1 MLSMMMEDDL
11 DPSEGDVKEAGTPT
25 NEEFSPMRT
34 NVEEVIT
41 PVATKPAPIEI
52 EITATPT
59 SPAVTDYGTLVVKEP
74 VAAKTSQEAPPKTP
88 RRNKLKKTPSAATQL
103 LTDAQILALEN
114 AFKAGDVDDRGV
126 VDAGQVQFIVQQ
138 VLGDVLTISEVR
150 TLVQKAESVGA
161 ATGVINWVEFKD
173 LIIDLL
179 HTTTTRWG
187 ALQTPLDGYVGFDTV
202 LEQQRKKFLKKGFE
216 FNLMVV
222 GESGLG
228 KSTLVNTL
236 FKSKVS
242 RTSCTDDLPQKIPQ
256 TVEINTVTHVIEEKN
271 VRLRLSIT
279 DTPGF
284 GDQVNNENCW
294 LPIYDQINKQFDNY
308 LKEERSVVRRKQISD
323 SRIHC
328 CLYFVAPTGHGL
340 KALDVSCMKKLHDVV
355 NIIPV
360 IAKADTMTIE
370 ERDAFKER
378 IRADIAEAEIKVY
391 PSSLLPEDE
400 DVMQANSP
408 IRKHLP
414 LAVVGSDRALT
425 INNKSILGRQTK
437 WGFVEVENPN
447 HCEFSLLRDMLLRTH
462 MQDLKDTTHE
472 EHYEN
477 YRHHKLSAELAV
489 NNGAG
494 A

>member
-1 MLSMMMEDDL
+1 LPGPVLDTMDSNKPMAETVPPVLEDEPIKKSGLDTVEGVVPKAPVETKLS
-11 DPSEGDVKEAGTPT
+11 S
-25 NEEFSPMRT
+25 
-34 NVEEVIT
+34 
-41 PVATKPAPIEI
+41 
-52 EITATPT
+52 
-59 SPAVTDYGTLVVKEP
+59 
-74 VAAKTSQEAPPKTP
+74 EAPPKKQ
-88 RRNKLKKTPSAATQL
+88 RRAKLKAKDSSDKAATQL
-103 LTDAQILALEN
+103 LTESQITALEN
-114 AFKAGDVDDRGV
+114 AFKVGDVEDRGV
-126 VDAGQVQFIVQQ
+126 VDSGQVQFIVQQ
-138 VLGDVLTISEVR
+138 VLGDVLTVSEVR
-150 TLVQKAESVGA
+150 TLVQKGEAVGA
-161 ATGVINWVEFKD
+161 ATGVINLQEFKD
-173 LIIDLL
+173 LLIDLL

-187 ALQTPLDGYVGFDTV
+187 ALQTALDGYVGFDTV

-242 RTSCTDDLPQKIPQ
+242 RTSCTNEPPQKIPK

-294 LPIYDQINKQFDNY
+294 LPIYDQINKQFDKF
-308 LKEERSVVRRKQISD
+308 LTEERSVVRRKQIPD

-328 CLYFVAPTGHGL
+328 CLYFIAPTGHGL
-340 KALDVSCMKKLHDVV
+340 KALDISCMKKLHDVV

-370 ERDAFKER
+370 ERDSFKER
-378 IRADIAEAEIKVY
+378 IREDIAEAEIKVY

-400 DVMQANSP
+400 DVLQANAP

-447 HCEFSLLRDMLLRTH
+447 HCEFSFLRDMLLRTH

-477 YRHHKLSAELAV
+477 YRRQKLSEEV
-489 NNGAG
+489 GENNGAG

>member
-1 MLSMMMEDDL
+1 MDSNKPMAETVAPVLEEDPIKKSGLDTVEGTAPKATVETKLS
-11 DPSEGDVKEAGTPT
+11 A
-25 NEEFSPMRT
+25 
-34 NVEEVIT
+34 
-41 PVATKPAPIEI
+41 
-52 EITATPT
+52 
-59 SPAVTDYGTLVVKEP
+59 
-74 VAAKTSQEAPPKTP
+74 EAPPKKQ
-88 RRNKLKKTPSAATQL
+88 RRAKLKAKDSSDKAATQL
-103 LTDAQILALEN
+103 LTESQLTALEN
-114 AFKAGDVDDRGV
+114 AFKVGDVEDRGV
-126 VDAGQVQFIVQQ
+126 VDAGQVQYIVQQ
-138 VLGDVLTISEVR
+138 VLGDVLTVSEVR
-150 TLVQKAESVGA
+150 TLVQKAEAVGA
-161 ATGVINWVEFKD
+161 ATGVLNLQEFKD
-173 LIIDLL
+173 LLIDLL

-187 ALQTPLDGYVGFDTV
+187 EMQTTLDGYVGFDTV

-242 RTSCTDDLPQKIPQ
+242 RTSCTNEPPQKIPK

-294 LPIYDQINKQFDNY
+294 LPIYDQINKQFDKF
-308 LKEERSVVRRKQISD
+308 LTEERSVVRRKQIPD

-328 CLYFVAPTGHGL
+328 CLYFIAPTGHGL
-340 KALDVSCMKKLHDVV
+340 KALDISCMKKLHDVV

-378 IRADIAEAEIKVY
+378 IREDIAEAEIKVY

-400 DVMQANSP
+400 DVLQANAP

-447 HCEFSLLRDMLLRTH
+447 HCEFSFLRDMLLRTH

-477 YRHHKLSAELAV
+477 YRRQKLSEEV
-489 NNGAG
+489 GENNGAG